1 VTKSGNKAKINHT
14 IAVDPTVIPL
24 GTKVKIDNQIYVA
37 EDIGG
42 AVKGDVIDVW
52 VETENKNFGRKYK
65 EVFIYE

>member
-1 VTKSGNKAKINHT
+1 M
-14 IAVDPTVIPL
+14 AVDPTVIPL

-52 VETENKNFGRKYK
+52 VETKNKNFGRKYK

>member
-1 VTKSGNKAKINHT
+1 METKQKSI
-14 IAVDPTVIPL
+14 IQLRLIQQSYLL

-42 AVKGDVIDVW
+42 AVKGNVIDVW